1 MCIQFNINKDSDR
14 RLLKENAKHFEC
26 EVFLKS
32 FIISEEKVSVPIDPR
47 IQAVFPY
54 IILPQGQITPDY
66 PLVPPVR
73 DDKKEY
79 RIGKVYFDEEGE
91 IVEEHPSVQF
101 TNHEPTSLSWETVN
115 RYHKGYHAMVAE
127 RLANKEQVLSNLFEK
142 QATYHQYPSDTVT
155 TKTTEVILPVML
167 SDITAFDSSGE
178 VAGRVMLI
186 MSKQDYDTYNRD
198 ISSKPIVIKDKE
210 AELCLN

>member
-79 RIGKVYFDEEGE
+79 RIGKVHFDKDGI
-91 IVEEHPSVQF
+91 IVEFAPTVTIEGDHTSVKMKIGS
-101 TNHEPTSLSWETVN
+101 EY
-115 RYHKGYHAMVAE
+115 RKGYHAMVAE